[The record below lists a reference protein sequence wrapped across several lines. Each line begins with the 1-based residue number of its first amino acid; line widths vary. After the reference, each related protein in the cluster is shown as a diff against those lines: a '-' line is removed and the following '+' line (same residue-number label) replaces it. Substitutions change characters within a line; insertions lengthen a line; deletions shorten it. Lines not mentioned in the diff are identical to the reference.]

1 MGNSADNDPTDV
13 DFMAGLNGRT
23 ISVHDLE
30 TGKRLATVNIKDRY
44 NKGVENLEG
53 LFGSGFVHHH

>member
-1 MGNSADNDPTDV
+1 MIPTDV
-13 DFMAGLNGRT
+13 DFIADLNAHT

-30 TGKRLATVNIKDRY
+30 TGERIATIDFKERY
-44 NKGVENLEG
+44 NKGVDNVEG